1 MIAAIARHRFMNTEQ
16 VCRLFAC
23 NCPRVE
29 KDGMRAGV
37 PVKIQTKQH
46 RDNCACSCSAG
57 QSKREHAAGCP
68 ALFKD
73 DQHVGHRLLE
83 LYQAGYLERPVSQL
97 QLRVKNGVIGKGS
110 VPMVYRVTTAGL
122 GVIGEERRHAIGHGK
137 MSWVGE
143 NIQNSRLFMEHTLAI
158 ADVSVGVDVAVR
170 ERTHVARLEEAKL
183 YAGLSKDRQ
192 EAVRPWSLKV
202 KYQGKELSTVCD
214 LVFVLGDASVRKRYN
229 YMTEVDL
236 GHMPVERAT
245 LTRTSIMRKLI
256 GYAKAHAEG
265 LHRTEFGWDNFRV
278 LILTT
283 SSGRVRSCVAAA
295 RKQFGSASVGRIF
308 LFGTL
313 EASHDMFNHE
323 FVDIDSKQ
331 VRLMR

>member
-1 MIAAIARHRFMNTEQ
+1 M
-16 VCRLFAC
+16 
-23 NCPRVE
+23 
-29 KDGMRAGV
+29 
-37 PVKIQTKQH
+37 
-46 RDNCACSCSAG
+46 
-57 QSKREHAAGCP
+57 
-68 ALFKD
+68 FKD
-73 DQHVGHRLLE
+73 NQHVGHRLLE

-97 QLRVKNGVIGKGS
+97 QLRVKNGAIGKGS
-110 VPMVYRVTTAGL
+110 IPMVYRVTTAGL
-122 GVIGEERRHAIGHGK
+122 GVIGEERRLAIGHGK

-143 NIQNSRLFMEHTLAI
+143 NLQNSRMFMEHTLAI

-170 ERTHVARLEEAKL
+170 ESAHVARLEEAKV
-183 YAGLSKDRQ
+183 YAGLTKARQ
-192 EAVRPWSLKV
+192 ADVRPWSLKV

-214 LVFVLGDASVRKRYN
+214 LVFVLGDASERKRYN
-229 YMTEVDL
+229 FMVEVDL

-245 LTRTSIMRKLI
+245 LTRTSIVRKLI
-256 GYAKAHAEG
+256 GYAKAHVEG
-265 LHRTEFGWDNFRV
+265 LHRTELGWENFRV

-283 SSGRVRSCVAAA
+283 SSGRVKSCVAAA

-323 FVDIDSKQ
+323 FVDIDGKQ